1 MTAKQLL
8 TKSASRQEQAYDY
21 LIKGDYPKAA
31 SLYEK
36 AIEAEPETKSHYW
49 YLGLMLLLQG
59 EEVEAQT
66 TWLVGMA
73 EGEPEQVDLWTAELI
88 QVLQAEAERRGEIGD
103 YSVAW
108 AIRQHLR
115 EISPTDI
122 NNLLHLIGLSILL
135 ETYTGEELT
144 DLGIIEML
152 KSEPPIEVDFNL
164 LMEVLKSVLDYAP
177 LHISSLELSEAC
189 LAHVHEPL
197 VFLEIIMAAT
207 IEIGYGSHLPLL
219 ALRFTEVCE
228 RLDLE
233 KFAKTVNPLAILP
246 HKASFYQN
254 SGQYDEG
261 IKTAKL
267 CYSLSEEL
275 PDKVFASHKILRGLM
290 SAGGYWEE
298 FCSFMAQH
306 EALIESMR
314 EQKPTTSIHP
324 ARVQNLF
331 SATFF
336 FPYFADRA
344 QKNRQFQNQ
353 VAEFCQAYLE
363 INEKERVERYRQG
376 HLERKKSSGV
386 STKPL
391 KIGYLSH
398 CLLRHSVGWL
408 TRWLFQYH
416 NRDRVSIYAYFMGYR
431 KTPDALQEWYVAHA
445 DKAYKGG
452 FSVEEM
458 ADKIYED
465 EIDILIDLDSI
476 TLDSTCAVMALK
488 PAPIQAT
495 WLGWDASGL
504 PAIDYFIADPY
515 VLPEAAEDY
524 YSEKIWRLPQTY
536 IAVGGFEVGLPTLR
550 REELDIPSD
559 ATIYLSAQKSYK
571 RHPDTA
577 RLQMK
582 IIKEVPNSYFLIKGQ
597 ADEESIK
604 NFFYRLA
611 QEEGV
616 EWDRLRFL
624 PEAPLE
630 QVHRANLA
638 IADVVLDTYPYNGAT
653 TTLETLW
660 MGIPL
665 VTRVGEQFS
674 ARNSYTMM
682 MNVGVTEGIAWS
694 DEEYVEWGIRLG
706 KEPALRQEIAWKLWQ
721 SRRTSPLW
729 NPQLFASE
737 MENAYEQM
745 LVKYLESGK

>member
-1 MTAKQLL
+1 MIAKHIL
-8 TKSASRQEQAYDY
+8 TNSADWQEQARDY
-21 LIKGDYPKAA
+21 LIKGDYRKAA
-31 SLYEK
+31 NFYEK

-59 EEVEAQT
+59 EEAEAQT

-88 QVLQAEAERRGEIGD
+88 DVLQAEAQRRGKIGD
-103 YSVAW
+103 YLVAW

-115 EISPTDI
+115 EIFPTDI
-122 NNLLHLIGLSILL
+122 NNLLHLIGLWILL

-152 KSEPPIEVDFNL
+152 KSEPPIELEFDL
-164 LMEVLKSVLDYAP
+164 LMQVLKSVLEYAP
-177 LHISSLELSEAC
+177 FHSSSLELTEAC
-189 LAHVHEPL
+189 LDHVQEPL
-197 VFLEIIMAAT
+197 VFLEIVIGAT
-207 IEIGYGSHLPLL
+207 VEIGYASHLPLL
-219 ALRFTEVCE
+219 ALRFTEVCR
-228 RLDLE
+228 RLDVE
-233 KFAKTVNPLAILP
+233 KFGKTVNPLAILP
-246 HKASFYQN
+246 HMASFYQN
-254 SGQYDEG
+254 SGQYDLG
-261 IKTAKL
+261 IETAKL

-275 PDKVFASHKILRGLM
+275 PDKVFASHKVLRGLM

-331 SATFF
+331 STTFF
-336 FPYFADRA
+336 LPYFADRA
-344 QKNRQFQNQ
+344 QKNRQLQNQ
-353 VAEFCQAYLE
+353 VAEFCQACLQ

-376 HLERKKSSGV
+376 HLDRKSRGV
-386 STKPL
+386 TTKPL

-408 TRWLFQYH
+408 TRWLFQHH
-416 NRDRVSIYAYFMGYR
+416 NRARVSIHAYFMGYR
-431 KTPDALQEWYVAHA
+431 KTPDALQEWYVEHA

-452 FSVEEM
+452 FSVNEM
-458 ADKIYED
+458 ADQIFED

-476 TLDSTCAVMALK
+476 TLDSTCGVMALK

-504 PAIDYFIADPY
+504 PAVDYFIADPY
-515 VLPEAAEDY
+515 VLPESAQEY
-524 YSEKIWRLPQTY
+524 YSEKIWRLPHTF
-536 IAVGGFEVGLPTLR
+536 IGVGGFEVGLPTLR
-550 REELDIPSD
+550 REDLDIPSD
-559 ATIYLSAQKSYK
+559 AIVYLSAQKSYK

-582 IIKEVPNSYFLIKGQ
+582 IIKQVPNSYFLIKGS

-604 NFFYRLA
+604 KFFYRLA
-611 QEEGV
+611 EEEGV
-616 EWDRLRFL
+616 EGDWLRFL

-638 IADVVLDTYPYNGAT
+638 IADIVLDTYPYNGAT

-674 ARNSYTMM
+674 ARNTYAMM

-694 DEEYVEWGIRLG
+694 DEEYVQWGIRLG
-706 KEPALRQEIAWKLWQ
+706 KDQAMRQEIAWKLWQ

-729 NPQLFASE
+729 NPQLFACE

-745 LVKYLESGK
+745 LVKYLEK